1 MDLRE
6 QFMTNVDKKMINQQ
20 KYFFWGGL
28 IVILF
33 IISYPIS
40 YVIVLTSE
48 PYQYVQKELM
58 ASDVIIKKI
67 GTIKK
72 VNLDFFGYVLKSDG
86 AEKSADFQITVVGV
100 KGKAEVNTKLKTKLG
115 EWEIVGLRIHDKEN

>member
-1 MDLRE
+1 
-6 QFMTNVDKKMINQQ
+6 MTNVDKKMINQQ